1 MFSFLSIP
9 MPALGSVVKPELVRV
24 GTFWSELEVGT
35 IQIRNTVFWICMKEE
50 LDLDPNEIIQI
61 WIQQKALIL
70 GSKMN
75 LPGINFQWSGVDW

>member
-1 MFSFLSIP
+1 
-9 MPALGSVVKPELVRV
+9 
-24 GTFWSELEVGT
+24 
-35 IQIRNTVFWICMKEE
+35 MKEE
-50 LDLDPNEIIQI
+50 LDLDPYEIIQI